1 MHPNQSQLIV
11 LVTPVGNYYQNG
23 LNAVM
28 AKVMENFDRAAPKG
42 VGSVKVAGNYAAGM
56 QN

>member
-1 MHPNQSQLIV
+1 MHSNQSQLIV
-11 LVTPVGNYYQNG
+11 LVTPVGNYYKNG
-23 LNAVM
+23 LKPVM
-28 AKVMENFDRAAPKG
+28 AKVIEDFDRAAPKG